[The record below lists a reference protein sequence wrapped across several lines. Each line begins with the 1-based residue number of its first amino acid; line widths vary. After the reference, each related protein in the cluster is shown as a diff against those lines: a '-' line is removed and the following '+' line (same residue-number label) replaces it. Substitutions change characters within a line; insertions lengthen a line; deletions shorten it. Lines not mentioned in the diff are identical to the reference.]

1 MPREWECRH
10 CEHWRL
16 GPLGARGV
24 RMAAGCATGRE
35 LFWMSDPATN
45 CRDFSRDP
53 GADDDLESPPE
64 AVGAPVSPP
73 LTHGAAHARL

>member
-16 GPLGARGV
+16 GPLGARVV

-35 LFWMSDPATN
+35 LFWMSDPTTN
-45 CRDFSRDP
+45 CSDSHQRP
-53 GADDDLESPPE
+53 QE
-64 AVGAPVSPP
+64 P
-73 LTHGAAHARL
+73 L